1 MRSCVVGSVMHNG
14 SEDAASSPQSLSALA
29 DGELDP
35 AATLQA
41 CARWH
46 ADADAR
52 ASWHVYH
59 LIGDVMR
66 SDDLASDTSHDASF
80 LKAIR
85 KRLATEP
92 VVLAPQPV
100 ESAPPVM
107 EPARERRAARW
118 SWLGPAAVAA
128 GFMAFASVL
137 VMTRVS
143 APSDEAGSRLAQ
155 AAARGTSQGP
165 AAEPRAGA
173 TPSEAANL
181 TGEVPRIV
189 ADGMLLRDARLERY
203 FAAHTQFGGSS
214 ALGAPSGFLRAATTQ
229 TPGR

>member
-1 MRSCVVGSVMHNG
+1 MRSCVVGSVMLNG

-85 KRLATEP
+85 TRLAAEP

-100 ESAPPVM
+100 ETAPPVM
-107 EPARERRAARW
+107 EPARERRASRW

-143 APSDEAGSRLAQ
+143 APSEAAGTGLAQ
-155 AAARGTSQGP
+155 APAIGTSVVS
-165 AAEPRAGA
+165 AAEPTEGA
-173 TPSEAANL
+173 APLATANV
-181 TGEVPRIV
+181 TGEAPLIV
-189 ADGMLLRDARLERY
+189 ADGKLLRDARLERY

-229 TPGR
+229 TSGR